1 MYPDSMGFA
10 DPGPYPVHPARGIP
24 MERQKHFYHF
34 EICSKNRHF
43 FMDYLHIHKPREITK
58 FVNC

>member
-1 MYPDSMGFA
+1 MGFA